1 MSKVKKTAEMVAA
14 EQTLKATATAAVEG
28 KTFRAGEFSIIV
40 TPETTLAP
48 SDIRK
53 AVKLHGLTGA
63 DASKAV
69 KDFLAFQRV
78 NFGKAL
84 VARNSKVG
92 KLITL
97 AGSKNWVVAARMTSN
112 GRSFTLRA
120 DYTGSGSITPRTVA
134 EITAAL
140 NSLNSQA

>member
-69 KDFLAFQRV
+69 KDFLAFQRM
-78 NFGKAL
+78 NFADAL
-84 VARNSKVG
+84 LARNSKVG
-92 KLITL
+92 KLITH
-97 AGSKNWVVAARMTSN
+97 ASSKDWLVSAAVAPN

-120 DYTGSGSITPRTVA
+120 DYTGLGSIAPRTVE
-134 EITAAL
+134 EIDAAL
-140 NSLNSQA
+140 TALVG